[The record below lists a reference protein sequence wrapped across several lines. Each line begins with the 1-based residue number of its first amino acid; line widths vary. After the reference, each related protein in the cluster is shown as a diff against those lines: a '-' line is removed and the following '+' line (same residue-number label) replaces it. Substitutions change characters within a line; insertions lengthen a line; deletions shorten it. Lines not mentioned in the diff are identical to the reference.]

1 MDTIEI
7 LYFTNNKE
15 EENLILK
22 IRQMGVTVTLC
33 NFDNIEKICENR
45 GEFCILIFDLID
57 MKPEELIRR
66 LSKIQSLDSCIKLII
81 TENKDIEGIYF
92 NIVHLLNLEFII
104 KPVDER
110 SFMLLLEKTLLV
122 ERYRQLMKLITDES
136 ESRINVLEYMLNIHR
151 KNESSEI
158 SEKEIFIR
166 ILDFE
171 KKMMEEHLNLNNSIR
186 NIALYRNNEF
196 IALQDRVKAEEMLD
210 DLRREEMINAN
221 RTIKAQESLLEYSSR
236 ELVEA
241 KKIMRARET
250 VEELSRAEA
259 IDLHRE
265 LDRLRNEKKMLEEEI
280 ESLKAECSNSNK

>member
-7 LYFTNNKE
+7 LYFTNDKE

-22 IRQMGVTVTLC
+22 IRQMGVAVTLC
-33 NFDNIEKICENR
+33 NFANIEKICENR
-45 GEFCILIFDLID
+45 SEFSILIFDLID
-57 MKPEELIRR
+57 IKPEVLIRQ

-136 ESRINVLEYMLNIHR
+136 ESRINVLEYMLNIQR
-151 KNESSEI
+151 KNGSDEI

-196 IALQDRVKAEEMLD
+196 IALKDRVKAEEMLD
-210 DLRREEMINAN
+210 ELRRDEMINAN

-241 KKIMRARET
+241 KKIMMARET

-280 ESLKAECSNSNK
+280 EALKTECTNSNK